1 MIARLFAGA
10 CTLALVHASP
20 VQAEEKKGDAP
31 WTLQEAIGN
40 PDNFKLSAN
49 VRLRYEALH
58 NQFRPG
64 FDRDDDLIEAQ
75 TSIAAEWDT
84 GPIRIGAEM
93 VDSRAWDSDAG
104 SSVGTSEVN
113 TLELLQAYVSADFGD
128 ALGTGSDL
136 RLDAGRF
143 VLDLGSRR
151 LLARSNFA
159 NSPNGFAG
167 AKLELRTKAKDQLT
181 LFYTQPSQK
190 LPRDKDR
197 ILDNDTQWD
206 RNGEDLVF
214 WGGFFAKPKVIGT
227 GAAEAYFFGLEED
240 DTSARATRDRHLFT
254 PGARLYRDPAAGK
267 FDYEFEYAYQ
277 FGTIS
282 EGSSATART
291 IPVSAHYLHA
301 EAGYQF
307 AGDWKPRISLE
318 YDLATGDDGRRS
330 YGRFDGLYGSRRA
343 DYGPSGMFGPLGRS
357 NLSSPGV
364 RLEVTPS
371 KRWDAM
377 AFWRLAWLDSAT
389 DTFASTGVSDPT
401 GQSGRFG
408 GHQIEARVRYWVIP
422 KAIRVELGG
431 AALLRGSFLRNAPA
445 ATDWGN
451 SVYGFGDISFTF

>member
-1 MIARLFAGA
+1 MIARFLAGAGLFA
-10 CTLALVHASP
+10 LAYAAP
-20 VQAEEKKGDAP
+20 AAAEEKKDDAP

-49 VRLRYEALH
+49 IRLRYEALH

-64 FDRDDDLIEAQ
+64 FDRDDDLVEAQ

-84 GPIRIGAEM
+84 GPVHIGAEM
-93 VDSRAWDSDAG
+93 VDARAWDGDAG
-104 SSVGTSEVN
+104 SSVGTGEVN
-113 TLELLQAYVSADFGD
+113 TFELLQAYVGADLG
-128 ALGTGSDL
+128 AVLGTGSDL

-167 AKLELRTKAKDQLT
+167 VKVDLRTKAKEQLT

-190 LPRDKDR
+190 LPRDKDD
-197 ILDNDTQWD
+197 ILENDTQWD
-206 RNGEDLVF
+206 RNGGDQTF
-214 WGGFFAKPKVIGT
+214 WGGFFAKPKVLGT
-227 GAAEAYFFGLEED
+227 GAVEAYFFALDED
-240 DTSARATRDRHLFT
+240 DTTLRATRDRRLFT
-254 PGARLYRDPAAGK
+254 PGARIYRDPVAK
-267 FDYEFEYAYQ
+267 SFDYEFEYAYQ
-277 FGTIS
+277 FGSIS
-282 EGSSATART
+282 SGTTATAAT
-291 IPVSAHYLHA
+291 LPVSAHYLHA
-301 EAGYQF
+301 EMGYQF
-307 AGDWKPRISLE
+307 GGAWKPRVSFE
-318 YDLATGDDGRRS
+318 YDLATGDDASRS
-330 YGRFDGLYGSRRA
+330 YGRFDGLFGSRRA
-343 DYGPSGMFGPLGRS
+343 DYGPSGIFGPLGRS

-364 RLEVTPS
+364 RFEVTPS
-371 KRWDAM
+371 KSWDAM

-389 DTFASTGVSDPT
+389 DSFASTGVSDPS

-431 AALLRGSFLRNAPA
+431 AALLRGTFLRNAPA